1 VPKAD
6 IDGNSGYVLIMRR
19 LPISLICIAACLGGC
34 DYESGFRGA
43 RDYPS
48 PIDIRCVER
57 ALQKEFGEV
66 PRYNYVQIAAGG
78 PFPKGTSVTEFVYHR
93 RPEQEKGYVI
103 LSVANTKSGA
113 RVSHSF
119 SRIGAEIPETD
130 FPPALAAMRQAS
142 SALRASCGLNISGM
156 KMPKVR
162 SSWALPL

>member
-1 VPKAD
+1 
-6 IDGNSGYVLIMRR
+6 MRG
-19 LPISLICIAACLGGC
+19 LPFLLICIAACLGGC
-34 DYESGFRGA
+34 DYESGFRGT

-48 PIDIRCVER
+48 PIDIRCVEG

-66 PRYNYVQIAAGG
+66 PRYNYVQEALG

-93 RPEQEKGYVI
+93 RPEQEKGYVV

-119 SRIGAEIPETD
+119 TRIGAKIPEAD

-142 SALRASCGLNISGM
+142 SALRASCGLNISDM
-156 KMPKVR
+156 KMPKV
-162 SSWALPL
+162 SSPWALPL